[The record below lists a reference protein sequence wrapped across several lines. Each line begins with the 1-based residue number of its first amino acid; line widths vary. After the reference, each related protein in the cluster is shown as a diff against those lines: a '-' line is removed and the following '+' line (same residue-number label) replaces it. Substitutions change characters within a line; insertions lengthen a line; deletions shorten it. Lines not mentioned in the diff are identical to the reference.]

1 MDDLLKTFQISSS
14 GMQVQGAR
22 LRVISQNIANADS
35 LPQDANG
42 KPYRRQIITFKNEL
56 DRSIGLDTVRVNKV
70 KQDMSDF
77 GKRYEPSHP
86 AADADGYVLTPNVS
100 RLTEMSDMREAQRS
114 YEANM
119 QVIKSSRSMLN
130 GTIELLRR

>member
-1 MDDLLKTFQISSS
+1 
-14 GMQVQGAR
+14 MQVQGSR

-35 LPQDANG
+35 LPQDPNG

-70 KQDMSDF
+70 KPDMSDF

-100 RLTEMSDMREAQRS
+100 RLVEMSDMREAQRS

-119 QVIKSSRSMLN
+119 QVIKSSRSMLL
-130 GTIELLRR
+130 GTIELLR